1 MTAHNRAKKDE
12 IAQTVIM
19 PGDPLRAAWI
29 AERFLE
35 DARLVND
42 VRGMS
47 AYTGAYKGKA
57 ITVMA
62 HGMGIPS
69 MGIYSYELFKFYDV
83 QAIIRVGSAGAYA
96 KEIEVGDVLIAD
108 EVVSFS
114 NYAEDIGV
122 PVEGRVLRAA
132 AGLAGTAE
140 AAARSL
146 SLPVKVCRVFC
157 SETFYNKYTLEEN
170 VARSGGAQAVEMEGF
185 ALYANARLFSRRA
198 LMLLTC
204 SDSLVT
210 GKAMSADARQTAMG
224 DMTRLAFEIALS

>member
-12 IAQTVIM
+12 IAQTIIM